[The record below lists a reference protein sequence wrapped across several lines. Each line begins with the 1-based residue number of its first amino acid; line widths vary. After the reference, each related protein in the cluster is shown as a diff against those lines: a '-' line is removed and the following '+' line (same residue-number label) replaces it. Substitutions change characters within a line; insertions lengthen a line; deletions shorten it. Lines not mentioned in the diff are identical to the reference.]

1 MDEGKLFFNPNY
13 PELENIDGLW
23 VMNDSILNIDLI
35 SSFYSGINLDS
46 TKIKLNRLDV
56 PPSLSFK
63 SKLSGSLSD
72 AWDVFLKT
80 PMVEKRRQK
89 LKTFNFYG
97 ELQSSDLFFK
107 IPINRSKEDIDLHK
121 VDYFD
126 ISFSTLLSDVEFEE
140 KNHNLLIK
148 NINGEISFDKENGF
162 KSNMISAF
170 IFDEPLELIFGDDRN
185 GSREL
190 SFKNIYMD
198 AKFDLSIDKFSE
210 WSGRNFNPIL
220 HGKTSFDVSFESVP
234 ELSKFSFNSNM
245 KGVSFNLPSSFGK
258 VEEHEVPLEINWL
271 FKKDHETINVNLFE
285 RFNADIRLED
295 SKFSSG
301 IVVIDDFP
309 NSSFSK
315 KFESEDSLI
324 FTGTLDRFVVDDWL
338 DIYRLYQ
345 EEGDMSLNFSESN
358 QSKINIKF
366 RDLNIKKI
374 EFEQFALSNSILD
387 LDKENNRWRIG
398 IQNKLLA
405 GSLVL
410 PSIED
415 INFSNISKPIDTKIK
430 KKEQQRFIFDLDYFN
445 ISTSTLESKN
455 IYPFFSPNKWFL
467 ADIKIDKLKY
477 KDKDFG
483 SWEFLISPSKD
494 SVLFHNINAMYD
506 DVKLSSSYE
515 NGLQWSFNNDKSFN
529 TKFNIQ
535 VVTSSPHGLLKI
547 HKPSI
552 DSIFPFDCKETN
564 FNVSFEWP
572 DIPTKFNLNDSSG
585 EIDFNFQNGSF
596 VNTSS
601 PAEGLLKLVSLFN
614 FNSIFSGI
622 DYKLDRI
629 YKEGIQFSTMFGKL
643 KLEGE
648 TVSFEDNPIE
658 VNTTS
663 SKFILTGFADLENS
677 EINST
682 LVATLP
688 VKDNLPWFAALSG
701 GLPMA
706 AGVYLATQ
714 VFDKEIDRLSSVVY
728 RVNGDLNNPEIN
740 FDKIFDNDIDSK

>member
-1 MDEGKLFFNPNY
+1 M
-13 PELENIDGLW
+13 
-23 VMNDSILNIDLI
+23 
-35 SSFYSGINLDS
+35 
-46 TKIKLNRLDV
+46 
-56 PPSLSFK
+56 
-63 SKLSGSLSD
+63 
-72 AWDVFLKT
+72 
-80 PMVEKRRQK
+80 
-89 LKTFNFYG
+89 
-97 ELQSSDLFFK
+97 
-107 IPINRSKEDIDLHK
+107 
-121 VDYFD
+121 
-126 ISFSTLLSDVEFEE
+126 
-140 KNHNLLIK
+140 
-148 NINGEISFDKENGF
+148 
-162 KSNMISAF
+162 
-170 IFDEPLELIFGDDRN
+170 
-185 GSREL
+185 
-190 SFKNIYMD
+190 
-198 AKFDLSIDKFSE
+198 
-210 WSGRNFNPIL
+210 
-220 HGKTSFDVSFESVP
+220 
-234 ELSKFSFNSNM
+234 
-245 KGVSFNLPSSFGK
+245 
-258 VEEHEVPLEINWL
+258 
-271 FKKDHETINVNLFE
+271 
-285 RFNADIRLED
+285 
-295 SKFSSG
+295 
-301 IVVIDDFP
+301 
-309 NSSFSK
+309 
-315 KFESEDSLI
+315 
-324 FTGTLDRFVVDDWL
+324 
-338 DIYRLYQ
+338 
-345 EEGDMSLNFSESN
+345 
-358 QSKINIKF
+358 
-366 RDLNIKKI
+366 
-374 EFEQFALSNSILD
+374 
-387 LDKENNRWRIG
+387 
-398 IQNKLLA
+398 
-405 GSLVL
+405 
-410 PSIED
+410 
-415 INFSNISKPIDTKIK
+415 
-430 KKEQQRFIFDLDYFN
+430 
-445 ISTSTLESKN
+445 
-455 IYPFFSPNKWFL
+455 
-467 ADIKIDKLKY
+467 
-477 KDKDFG
+477 
-483 SWEFLISPSKD
+483 ISPSKD